1 MESQPL
7 QAFEEIEGVFADTV
21 SSMVEILV
29 AAPLLTLFLTIAL
42 GTLIGAIP
50 FGPLR
55 FGAAGALFVG
65 LAIGALDPRIGE
77 GWGIV
82 QTIGLGLFVYTVGLA
97 SGATFFKD
105 LRKQY
110 PIMIGAIVLLIV
122 FAVLAAVADHV
133 FDIGGGYIAG
143 MMAGSLTSTPALAA
157 ATTAADGSA
166 EPAVGYSIAY
176 PVGVVV
182 TMVLVTIAARKP
194 LPGKRDPDPRGAT
207 EMQAIT
213 VKVQH
218 PLKVNQIPGIA
229 SIVGQDTGEIRAT
242 YMQRDGHMKVAKS

>member
-1 MESQPL
+1 
-7 QAFEEIEGVFADTV
+7 
-21 SSMVEILV
+21 MVEVLV

-82 QTIGLGLFVYTVGLA
+82 QTIGLGLFVDTVGLA

-110 PIMIGAIVLLIV
+110 PIMIGAVILLIV
-122 FAVLAAVADHV
+122 FAGLAAVAPHCLRW
-133 FDIGGGYIAG
+133 
-143 MMAGSLTSTPALAA
+143 GSSSKLFSSKGSWRCDCLAYV
-157 ATTAADGSA
+157 SHL
-166 EPAVGYSIAY
+166 AY
-176 PVGVVV
+176 C
-182 TMVLVTIAARKP
+182 
-194 LPGKRDPDPRGAT
+194 KRFPS
-207 EMQAIT
+207 
-213 VKVQH
+213 
-218 PLKVNQIPGIA
+218 LGIA
-229 SIVGQDTGEIRAT
+229 QIHQVVCPI
-242 YMQRDGHMKVAKS
+242 